1 MAELLTVQGE
11 LLGTHVHHQ
20 VLDGLFVKRTSAI
33 VADVSSAVEE
43 AFDTCASGW
52 YSEKIACQATPSAEA
67 TQLLDRLI
75 ASRKYAAQAA
85 GLTPMSVAETD
96 VLWYRRIDLGS
107 AVDIGESP
115 SSGNPDSTSMF
126 HHGIESTP
134 CHQKPRAYTAGQAS
148 SPWRTGI
155 HGPGKSCHS
164 IPLIS
169 V

>member
-1 MAELLTVQGE
+1 MTELLTVQGE

-20 VLDGLFVKRTSAI
+20 VLDGLFVQKTSAI
-33 VADVSSAVEE
+33 VTDISSAVEE
-43 AFDTCASGW
+43 AFDTCASSLHG
-52 YSEKIACQATPSAEA
+52 EKIACQATPSAEA

-75 ASRKYAAQAA
+75 AGQKYTAQAA

-96 VLWYRRIDLGS
+96 VLCI
-107 AVDIGESP
+107 
-115 SSGNPDSTSMF
+115 SMF
-126 HHGIESTP
+126 HYGIESTP
-134 CHQKPRAYTAGQAS
+134 CHRKPRAYTAGQEL

-155 HGPGKSCHS
+155 HGPGKSCHN